1 MEWLFGKVQT
11 PQEIMKENQNLIRK
25 SIREIERERK
35 KMENQEGKLIADMKK
50 TAATGQMG
58 AVKVMALDLVRT
70 RKHVA
75 KMAQMKTRLQAVSL
89 RLQSVQSQAAM
100 ASAMRG
106 VTRAMGQMNRQINLP
121 GLQQIMMDFERQSQI
136 MEMKDEVIQDTMED
150 MWDDEGEEEETED
163 IVNQVLDEIG
173 IHLESE
179 MASTPQGKIATNTTT
194 TKVNNNNTK
203 TAVGAGDEAE
213 DKLLQDRLNNLRT

>member
-1 MEWLFGKVQT
+1 
-11 PQEIMKENQNLIRK
+11 
-25 SIREIERERK
+25 
-35 KMENQEGKLIADMKK
+35 MENQENRLIADMKK
-50 TAATGQMG
+50 TAQNGQM
-58 AVKVMALDLVRT
+58 ASVRVMALDLVRT
-70 RKHVA
+70 RKHVQ

-121 GLQQIMMDFERQSQI
+121 GLQQIMMEFEKQSQI

-179 MASTPQGKIATNTTT
+179 MASTPQKVITNNT
-194 TKVNNNNTK
+194 TKVTNNNAAK
-203 TAVGAGDEAE
+203 TPVIAGADDVE
-213 DKLLQDRLNNLRT
+213 DKILQDRLNNLRT